1 MAITI
6 EVAPY
11 ITEVAVSQEVTTIT
25 ANLAVVDVS
34 ATSIIVTPTGTI
46 TATDLQGALEQLA
59 DQNFRQS
66 TTPGIS
72 NLDEGDTWYNTE
84 TEQLYVYR
92 ETSPATFEWVPVIL
106 GSSGADSDTLD
117 AGAF

>member
-1 MAITI
+1 MAISI
-6 EVAPY
+6 SIAPY
-11 ITEVAVSQEVTTIT
+11 ITDVAVSETVTTIT

-34 ATSIIVTPTGTI
+34 ASSVIVTPTGSI
-46 TATDLQGALEQLA
+46 TATDLQTALQQLA

-66 TTPGIS
+66 TTPTGS
-72 NLDEGDTWYNTE
+72 TVDEGDTWYNTE
-84 TEQLYVYR
+84 TETLSVYR